1 MLVVFCEYSKLRLC
15 DISVGEFSKVLGGY
29 VFIFSSLAGGAS
41 MWWFMRICAYL
52 FQLGSRGARGT
63 SIKGKHMIRRE
74 NIEEKM
80 KTSDMQNDIGEGKKN
95 SRRKRK

>member
-41 MWWFMRICAYL
+41 MWWFMRICAHES
-52 FQLGSRGARGT
+52 QMGSRLAMILSMNGKPHRGKGTAKGARST
-63 SIKGKHMIRRE
+63 S
-74 NIEEKM
+74 
-80 KTSDMQNDIGEGKKN
+80 
-95 SRRKRK
+95 